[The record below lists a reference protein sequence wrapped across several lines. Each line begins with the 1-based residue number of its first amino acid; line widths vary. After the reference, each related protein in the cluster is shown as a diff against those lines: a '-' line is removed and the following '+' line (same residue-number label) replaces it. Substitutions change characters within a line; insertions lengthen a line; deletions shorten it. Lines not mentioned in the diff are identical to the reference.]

1 MASTNVITSKE
12 YNNGVKVLAISMTCG
27 AGEATFTDVL
37 IEERSKRLMQ
47 IVTVPGTPGP
57 TDDSDISLTDGISGV
72 NLVATNGAN
81 AVDNAATNVIAP
93 DSTSNII
100 IGGLTLAIANN
111 AVNAAVVTVYLV
123 FANDY
128 EA

>member
-1 MASTNVITSKE
+1 MASTNVLTSRE
-12 YNNGVKVLAISMTCG
+12 YSNGVKVLTVVMTCG
-27 AGEATFTDVL
+27 AGEATFTDVN
-37 IEERSKRLMQ
+37 IEERGKRLMQ

-57 TDDSDISLTDGISGV
+57 TDNSDISLTDGISGV
-72 NLVATNGAN
+72 NLVATNGVD

-93 DSTSNII
+93 DSTSNIV
-100 IGGLTLAIANN
+100 IGGLTLALANN
-111 AVNAAVVTVYLV
+111 AVNAAVVTVVLV